1 MSKLKEV
8 TERICELLKGTE
20 LDPMVL
26 KAGCVIEQD
35 GDKGAVLN
43 LTINRRSQPSYM
55 CFNNDIYST
64 PFHVRTDL
72 LFSIIGS
79 PIRLDEVLMA
89 LKTLLLRP
97 VLDGLAKLFHDN
109 DGNKALLGLMSLW
122 QLGKPLSDQSENTIN
137 FLHTIL
143 NQTP

>member
-8 TERICELLKGTE
+8 TERICELLHMTALE
-20 LDPMVL
+20 MPHHLS
-26 KAGCVIEQD
+26 I
-35 GDKGAVLN
+35 
-43 LTINRRSQPSYM
+43 
-55 CFNNDIYST
+55 DICSK
-64 PFHVRTDL
+64 
-72 LFSIIGS
+72 S
-79 PIRLDEVLMA
+79 IRLDEVLMA

-97 VLDGLAKLFHDN
+97 DLDGLAKLFHDN
-109 DGNKALLGLMSLW
+109 DGNKALLGLLSLW